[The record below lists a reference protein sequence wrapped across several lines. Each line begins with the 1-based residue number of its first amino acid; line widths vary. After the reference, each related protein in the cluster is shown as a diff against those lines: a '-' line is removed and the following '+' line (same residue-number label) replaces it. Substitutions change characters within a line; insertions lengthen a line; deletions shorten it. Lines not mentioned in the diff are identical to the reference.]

1 MPNVV
6 ASPRQ
11 WKRKAILIKLESA
24 VGTDSVPTGA
34 ANWIEARNVEFTP
47 YEGDTVERNIEM
59 PYFGNGGTLPTGKYA
74 SLSFQV
80 AIVGSGATGDAPL
93 VAPLLLAC
101 GFVEEVDP
109 DEEFVAYSLTSE
121 NIASVT
127 AYINIDGALHKM
139 TGVRGTMT
147 MTLSAQQIPLFQF
160 NLQAVYDAP
169 AAAALPA
176 VSKGGWQVEQPVGSA
191 TTSGVTIGE
200 VALAYS
206 ELSIDLSNQIS
217 RLDLP
222 GPQREM
228 SISNRTPTGSITVL
242 APALGVFNPF
252 ALADA
257 GNTLDLTTTQDSRAG
272 YQVQIGAKVRI
283 LQPSYAQIEDQVAYA
298 LNLELAPVAGN
309 DELKLTYS

>member
-1 MPNVV
+1 MPNVLTN
-6 ASPRQ
+6 PRS
-11 WKRKAILIKLESA
+11 WKKKAILVKQETT
-24 VGTDSVPTGA
+24 VGTDAVPTGA

-47 YEGDTVERNIEM
+47 YEAETVERNIEM

-80 AIVGSGATGDAPL
+80 AVVGGGTTGEPPG
-93 VAPLLLAC
+93 VAPLLAAC
-101 GFVEEVDP
+101 GFAETIDAEGD
-109 DEEFVAYSLTSE
+109 FVAYSLVSE

-127 AYINIDGALHKM
+127 VYINIDGVLHKM

-147 MTLSAQQIPLFQF
+147 ITLSAQQIPLYQFQ
-160 NLQAVYDAP
+160 LQAVYDGP

-176 VSKGGWQVEQPVGSA
+176 VNKAGWQVEQPVGSA
-191 TTSGVTIGE
+191 TTTGVTLAD
-200 VALAYS
+200 VPLAYS
-206 ELSIDLSNQIS
+206 ELTIDLSNQIA

-228 SISNRTPTGSITVL
+228 SISNRTPSGSITVL
-242 APALGVFNPF
+242 APALAVFDPF

-257 GNTLDLTTTQDSRAG
+257 GNTLALTTTQDSRAG
-272 YQVQIGAKVRI
+272 YQVRIDANVRI
-283 LQPSYAQIEDQVAYA
+283 IQPAYAQIEDQVAYA

-309 DELKLTYS
+309 DELTLTYL